1 LKTNGLYSK
10 EEKIFQDK
18 NKLYQAHSVKQIAYS
33 TDPRDFGQVAKSIPC
48 QEACPARTN
57 IPGYI
62 RCINE
67 KRYGRAYE
75 LNRGANIMPGVLGRI
90 CSRPCETACRHG
102 APDNG
107 VSVGICHLKRACAD
121 LKSPMHRIIEGLYA
135 PSGKSVAV
143 VGSGPAGLAAAHDLA
158 ILGHRAVVFETM
170 EKPGGMLMYGIP
182 EFRLPRDLLMTEIN
196 NILRLGVELK
206 TGQAVGTHITLETL
220 TREFDAV
227 VVAAGC
233 IKPRLLGVE
242 GEDLENVYNGLDFM
256 KQINK
261 LKLIGDKLIGDRPQL
276 INRINSGQSPIDRQI
291 NRGLSPIKKINRGL
305 SPIKNVAVIGGGFT
319 AVDCARSAIRLG
331 AEQVTLY
338 IRKTMDD
345 MRIDETEKHE
355 ARFEGI
361 GVESLVQPVRILGE
375 NGRVSGIEFVRTRIE
390 TTEKPPYKKS
400 VPIAGSEFVV
410 PCDSVIAAL
419 GQAPDVRDVSDALTG
434 LDKDSPATGMKG
446 VFAAGDFVTGSTD
459 VISAIAGGRRTALAV
474 DLYLT
479 AMERKKT
486 VVRLESHATTD
497 RPRSYDFIDR
507 VPMNTIAMDQRLADH
522 TREVETGFDPD
533 QAQKESQ
540 RCYLCSLKYEIDPL
554 RCIYCSA
561 CIDVAPK
568 DCIKMVETIPVNADG
583 TYGRYVETGQWD
595 RVVSITIDNEA
606 CIRCGQCYEVCPMDC
621 ISVTKTEL
629 IQMDMDE

>member
-1 LKTNGLYSK
+1 LKKNGLYAK

-18 NKLYQAHSVKQIAYS
+18 NKLYRAHSVKQIAYS

-48 QEACPARTN
+48 QEACPAKTN

-121 LKSPMHRIIEGLYA
+121 MKSPMHRIIEGLYA
-135 PSGKSVAV
+135 PTGKSVAV

-158 ILGHRAVVFETM
+158 ILGHRAVVFESM

-206 TGQAVGTHITLETL
+206 TSQAVGTHISLESL

-233 IKPRLLGVE
+233 TKPRVLGVA
-242 GEDLENVYNGLDFM
+242 GEDLENVYNGLAFM
-256 KQINK
+256 KAVNA
-261 LKLIGDKLIGDRPQL
+261 GRTPMVG
-276 INRINSGQSPIDRQI
+276 NT
-291 NRGLSPIKKINRGL
+291 
-305 SPIKNVAVIGGGFT
+305 VAVIGAGFT

-331 AEQVTLY
+331 AQQVALH

-361 GVESLVQPVRILGE
+361 GVESLVQPARILGE
-375 NGRVSGIEFVRTRIE
+375 NGKVSGIAFVRTRIE
-390 TTEKPPYKKS
+390 TTENPPYKKS
-400 VPIAGSEFVV
+400 VPIAGSEFVA

-419 GQAPDVRDVSDALTG
+419 GQAPDVHDVSDVLTG
-434 LDKDSPATGMKG
+434 LDTDTPATGMKG

-486 VVRLESHATTD
+486 MVRLESHATTD

-522 TREVETGFDPD
+522 TSEVETGFDPD
-533 QAQKESQ
+533 QALAESQ
-540 RCYLCSLKYEIDPL
+540 RCYLCNLTYEIDPL

-595 RVVSITIDNEA
+595 KVVSITIDNEV
-606 CIRCGQCYEVCPMDC
+606 CIRCGQCYAVCPMDC

>member
-1 LKTNGLYSK
+1 MKKNGLYAK

-18 NKLYQAHSVKQIAYS
+18 NKLYRAHSVKQIAYS

-48 QEACPARTN
+48 QEACPAKTN

-121 LKSPMHRIIEGLYA
+121 MKSPMHRIIEGLYA
-135 PSGKSVAV
+135 PTGKSVAV

-158 ILGHRAVVFETM
+158 ILGHRAVVFESM

-206 TGQAVGTHITLETL
+206 TSQAVGTHISLESL

-233 IKPRLLGVE
+233 TKPRVLGVA
-242 GEDLENVYNGLDFM
+242 GEDLENVYNGLAFM
-256 KQINK
+256 KAVNA
-261 LKLIGDKLIGDRPQL
+261 GRTPMVG
-276 INRINSGQSPIDRQI
+276 NT
-291 NRGLSPIKKINRGL
+291 
-305 SPIKNVAVIGGGFT
+305 VAVIGAGFT

-331 AEQVTLY
+331 AQQVALH

-361 GVESLVQPVRILGE
+361 GVESLVQPARILGE
-375 NGRVSGIEFVRTRIE
+375 NGKVSGIAFVRTRIE
-390 TTEKPPYKKS
+390 TTENPPYKKS
-400 VPIAGSEFVV
+400 VPIAGSEFVA

-419 GQAPDVRDVSDALTG
+419 GQAPDVHDVSDVLTG
-434 LDKDSPATGMKG
+434 LDTDTPATGMKG

-486 VVRLESHATTD
+486 MVRLESHATTD

-522 TREVETGFDPD
+522 TSEVETGFDPD
-533 QAQKESQ
+533 QALAESQ
-540 RCYLCSLKYEIDPL
+540 RCYLCNLTYEIDPL

-595 RVVSITIDNEA
+595 KVVSITIDNEV
-606 CIRCGQCYEVCPMDC
+606 CIRCGQCYAVCPMDC

>member
-1 LKTNGLYSK
+1 LKKNGLYAR

-18 NKLYQAHSVKQIAYS
+18 TRMYWDHSVKQIAYS

-48 QEACPARTN
+48 QEACPAKTN

-62 RCINE
+62 RCIHDQ
-67 KRYGRAYE
+67 RYSRAYE

-102 APDNG
+102 EPDNG

-135 PSGKSVAV
+135 PTGKTVAV

-158 ILGHRAVVFETM
+158 ILGHKVVVFESM

-182 EFRLPRDLLMTEIN
+182 EFRLPRNLLLTEIN
-196 NILRLGVELK
+196 NILRLGVTVK
-206 TGQAVGTHITLETL
+206 TGQAVGTDITLETL
-220 TREFDAV
+220 TKEFDGV
-227 VVAAGC
+227 VVATGC
-233 IKPRLLGVE
+233 ITPRKLGVDN
-242 GEDLENVYNGLDFM
+242 EDLENVYDGLTFM
-256 KQINK
+256 KAVNAGQTPFV
-261 LKLIGDKLIGDRPQL
+261 GDT
-276 INRINSGQSPIDRQI
+276 
-291 NRGLSPIKKINRGL
+291 
-305 SPIKNVAVIGGGFT
+305 VAVIGAGFT

-331 AEQVTLY
+331 AGRVTLH
-338 IRKTMDD
+338 IRKTLEY

-361 GVESLVQPVRILGE
+361 DVESLVQPAKILGE
-375 NGRVSGIEFVRTRIE
+375 NGKVTGIRFVRTRLEI
-390 TTEKPPYKKS
+390 TDKPPFRVS
-400 VPIAGSEFVV
+400 QPIAGSEFDVS
-410 PCDSVIAAL
+410 CDCVIAAL
-419 GQAPDVRDVSDALTG
+419 GQSPDATDVSDTLAGVEEDRHTTALE
-434 LDKDSPATGMKG
+434 G
-446 VFAAGDFVTGSTD
+446 VFAAGDFVTGSSD
-459 VISAIAGGRRTALAV
+459 VISAIAGGRRCALAL
-474 DLYLT
+474 DQYLT
-479 AMERKKT
+479 AMVRKKT
-486 VVRLESHATTD
+486 VVRLESHASTD

-522 TREVETGFDPD
+522 THEVETGFLPD
-533 QAQKESQ
+533 QALEESR
-540 RCYLCSLKYEIDPL
+540 RCYLCNLKYEIDPL

-595 RVVSITIDNEA
+595 RVVSIAIDNDA
-606 CIRCGQCYEVCPMDC
+606 CIRCGQCYAVCPMDC

>member
-1 LKTNGLYSK
+1 MKKNGLYSK

-18 NKLYQAHSVKQIAYS
+18 NKLYRAHSVKQIAYS

-135 PSGKSVAV
+135 PTGKSVAV

-158 ILGHRAVVFETM
+158 ILGHRPVIFESM

-206 TGQAVGTHITLETL
+206 TSQAVGTHITLETL
-220 TREFDAV
+220 TQEFDAV

-233 IKPRLLGVE
+233 TKPRVLEVD
-242 GEDLENVYNGLDFM
+242 GEDLENVYNGLEFM
-256 KQINK
+256 KAVNA
-261 LKLIGDKLIGDRPQL
+261 GETPVVG
-276 INRINSGQSPIDRQI
+276 NT
-291 NRGLSPIKKINRGL
+291 
-305 SPIKNVAVIGGGFT
+305 VAVIGAGFT

-331 AEQVTLY
+331 AQQVAMH

-361 GVESLVQPVRILGE
+361 GVESLVQPVKILGE
-375 NGRVSGIEFVRTRIE
+375 NGKVTGIQFVRTRIE
-390 TTEKPPYKKS
+390 KTGTPPFKKS
-400 VPIAGSEFVV
+400 VPIADSEFFI

-419 GQAPDVRDVSDALTG
+419 GQAPDVHDVSDAFTG
-434 LDKDSPATGMKG
+434 LDKDSPATGVKG

-479 AMERKKT
+479 DMERKKT

-522 TREVETGFDPD
+522 TKEVETGFDPD
-533 QAQKESQ
+533 QALEESQ
-540 RCYLCSLKYEIDPL
+540 RCYLCNLKYEIDPL

-583 TYGRYVETGQWD
+583 TYGRYVQTGQWNQ
-595 RVVSITIDNEA
+595 VVSITIDNEA
-606 CIRCGQCYEVCPMDC
+606 CIRCGQCYDVCPMDC

>member
-1 LKTNGLYSK
+1 MKKNGLYAK

-33 TDPRDFGQVAKSIPC
+33 TDPRDFGQVARSIPC
-48 QEACPARTN
+48 QEACPAKTN

-121 LKSPMHRIIEGLYA
+121 LKSPMHRIIEGLYT
-135 PSGKSVAV
+135 PSGKGVAV

-158 ILGHRAVVFETM
+158 ILGHRAVIFESL

-206 TGQAVGTHITLETL
+206 TAQAVGTHITLETL
-220 TREFDAV
+220 SQEFDAV

-233 IKPRLLGVE
+233 TKPRVLGVD
-242 GEDLENVYNGLDFM
+242 GENLENVYNGLAFM
-256 KQINK
+256 KAVNAGK
-261 LKLIGDKLIGDRPQL
+261 TPHVG
-276 INRINSGQSPIDRQI
+276 NT
-291 NRGLSPIKKINRGL
+291 
-305 SPIKNVAVIGGGFT
+305 VAVIGAGFT

-331 AEQVTLY
+331 AQQVAMH

-361 GVESLVQPVRILGE
+361 GVESLVQPAEILGK
-375 NGRVSGIEFVRTRIE
+375 NGRVTGIRFVRTRIE
-390 TTEKPPYKKS
+390 KTGAPPYKKS

-419 GQAPDVRDVSDALTG
+419 GQSPDVPDVSDALTG
-434 LDKDSPATGMKG
+434 IEKDRHTTAMKG

-479 AMERKKT
+479 DIKRKKT
-486 VVRLESHATTD
+486 VVRLESHTTTD

-507 VPMNTIAMDQRLADH
+507 VPMNTIAMEQRLADH
-522 TREVETGFDPD
+522 TNEVETGFEPD
-533 QAQKESQ
+533 QALAESQ
-540 RCYLCSLKYEIDPL
+540 RCYLCNLKYEIDPL

-568 DCIKMVETIPVNADG
+568 DCIKMVETIPVTADG

-595 RVVSITIDNEA
+595 RVVSITIDNDV
-606 CIRCGQCYEVCPMDC
+606 CIRCGQCYDVCPMDC